1 MTKKKC
7 NYQPGDK
14 VKVIAGACIGRMGVH
29 RRNTMTGKDRG
40 YVMLIGD
47 TFDRCLWKT
56 SLKKMTDDNEE
67 AKEMALLALSLSG
80 ITVEEL
86 LSHDRHKKRLHT
98 EKDKKEKEKEEDGVH
113 E

>member
-1 MTKKKC
+1 M
-7 NYQPGDK
+7 
-14 VKVIAGACIGRMGVH
+14 
-29 RRNTMTGKDRG
+29 
-40 YVMLIGD
+40 
-47 TFDRCLWKT
+47 
-56 SLKKMTDDNEE
+56 SLEDFIKKMTDDNEE

-98 EKDKKEKEKEEDGVH
+98 EKDKKDKKEKEKEEDGVR

>member
-7 NYQPGDK
+7 HYQPGDK
-14 VKVIAGACIGRMGVH
+14 VKVIAGAYIGRMGVY
-29 RRNTMTGKDRG
+29 RRNTKTGKDKG

-56 SLKKMTDDNEE
+56 SLKKLTNDNEE
-67 AKEMALLALSLSG
+67 AKEMTLLALHLSG

-86 LSHDRHKKRLHT
+86 LLHDGHTRIHT
-98 EKDKKEKEKEEDGVH
+98 EKDKNEKEKEDGVG